1 MGIGKPHIEFMK
13 LDMDEGWET
22 PPGYPSG
29 MQQKVL
35 TSDLDEE
42 GKTGSRSRFLR
53 ILPGTYST
61 EPFIHDHW
69 EEVYLCEGDLI
80 VGNDI
85 NGEGGEKFYAPTY
98 ACRPPGAYHGP
109 FKSDDGCVMFELHYY
124 YKPDKG

>member
-85 NGEGGEKFYAPTY
+85 NGEGGEKFFAPTY